1 MASAVEKDLEE
12 QLVEAANKPWKPPAE
27 LDELRCL
34 PQRDGL
40 LCGRWLRRQLFPPP
54 LPWPFSLRVPPAT
67 RGNLAKLEVRRRD
80 TRRMWRFRL
89 YEPGRE
95 RSGTAEAL
103 RRSAAVDGPTRLP
116 CLRTHARQQKQ
127 RQRGRLGLF
136 ELIKLL
142 PWPLRAQLHEMGK
155 SRKQFNPDEPI
166 VEEIPIGQHETG
178 PSTLTGQVPLLAME
192 RINTIEK
199 ELAQMRS
206 DWNKAEHFRK
216 RDLDRQNHDR
226 QKEMEELRIMF
237 KQIIMNQAQAPEQ
250 RATQGPD
257 KGKEGEDESPLI
269 HPRRPHRETTR
280 PEERRKPSVQYEFP
294 KFDGK
299 EFREWL
305 FMAERYFLRH
315 HVPQEEWIEIATAN
329 MTGLARTHYLWFAH
343 KTVNPT
349 WEKYRASLQMRFG
362 DSAFIDYDQD
372 LKNLVQTTTV
382 APYQWEFEELV
393 SMVNW
398 PEKALIG
405 AFKGGLRKDIKR
417 MMKVHHFET
426 LEECFSMAR
435 VYEENIDEEKEERI
449 EKKERKAHRTNKQKK
464 KPSYSSASHNKE
476 RAMVPYQGG
485 KTIRPNQRQG
495 RERSTRYL
503 TPQQMEEYKKKG
515 LCYWCDGKWDKN
527 HRCIEKLYNIVVV
540 DDSECS
546 SSSESVASSSSSS
559 SEEEVQV
566 KKKGKKKEK
575 DEEKAPTE
583 VEQPE
588 EVASLHS
595 IQDPYQPNAL
605 RVFGRVN
612 GQRVMILL
620 DNGATKNFLTEEA
633 TERCKI
639 TPTGISPQII
649 IVGGGLRTK
658 CQHEVKGIDV
668 TVKKQTFKV
677 DCLVIPLEGVDLI
690 LGMPWFLTWKDIHW
704 DVKNFAMTFFPEEAS
719 CCREGS
725 AGSARPGQLAAVG
738 NGRREAHDQGAG
750 VGPAGSARSGRGLLS
765 GTEEG
770 ATACRLRRWLS
781 GAAQRS
787 ERCREA
793 IGPVDGRLA
802 VGAVALTGSLSGS
815 DSAQTSAVKVARPRA
830 SEGRRRG

>member
-1 MASAVEKDLEE
+1 M
-12 QLVEAANKPWKPPAE
+12 KPP
-27 LDELRCL
+27 
-34 PQRDGL
+34 
-40 LCGRWLRRQLFPPP
+40 
-54 LPWPFSLRVPPAT
+54 
-67 RGNLAKLEVRRRD
+67 
-80 TRRMWRFRL
+80 
-89 YEPGRE
+89 
-95 RSGTAEAL
+95 
-103 RRSAAVDGPTRLP
+103 PT
-116 CLRTHARQQKQ
+116 K
-127 RQRGRLGLF
+127 
-136 ELIKLL
+136 
-142 PWPLRAQLHEMGK
+142 
-155 SRKQFNPDEPI
+155 
-166 VEEIPIGQHETG
+166 
-178 PSTLTGQVPLLAME
+178 
-192 RINTIEK
+192 
-199 ELAQMRS
+199 
-206 DWNKAEHFRK
+206 
-216 RDLDRQNHDR
+216 
-226 QKEMEELRIMF
+226 
-237 KQIIMNQAQAPEQ
+237 NQAKPQSEFMRTP
-250 RATQGPD
+250 RGPRYNHVYQNLTYD
-257 KGKEGEDESPLI
+257 ETEGEDESPLI
-269 HPRRPHRETTR
+269 HPKRPHRETTR
-280 PEERRKPSVQYEFP
+280 PEERRKPSVKYEFP

-305 FMAERYFLRH
+305 FMAERYFLCH

-382 APYQWEFEELV
+382 APYQWEFEQLV

-417 MMKVHHFET
+417 MIKVHHFET

-435 VYEENIDEEKEERI
+435 VYEENIDEEKEERR
-449 EKKERKAHRTNKQKK
+449 EKKERKAHRTDKQKK
-464 KPSYSSASHNKE
+464 KPSYSSASRNKE

-495 RERSTRYL
+495 RERPTRYL

-546 SSSESVASSSSSS
+546 SSSESVASSFSSS

-620 DNGATKNFLTEEA
+620 DNGATKNFLIEEA
-633 TERCKI
+633 AERCKI

-690 LGMPWFLTWKDIHW
+690 LGMPWFLTSKDIHW
-704 DVKNFAMTFFPEEAS
+704 DVKNFAMTFFPEEGEETIRIQALGS
-719 CCREGS
+719 STSAKAALKSIQQEQPACWVMALATDDRAVVPPNSELKRELLQHFHDSPAAGHEGVAKTIS
-725 AGSARPGQLAAVG
+725 QVKAHPKKKIEAPTTVAAGGVGGAAGSELVLDPGESQGKLG
-738 NGRREAHDQGAG
+738 PDDRRVELES
-750 VGPAGSARSGRGLLS
+750 VEPSPP
-765 GTEEG
+765 E
-770 ATACRLRRWLS
+770 
-781 GAAQRS
+781 
-787 ERCREA
+787 
-793 IGPVDGRLA
+793 P
-802 VGAVALTGSLSGS
+802 
-815 DSAQTSAVKVARPRA
+815 
-830 SEGRRRG
+830 